1 MPCPVG
7 AAFRTSKGCLQDCF
21 DSANA
26 DFMFAKIP
34 FAFGAGQCYITGTNV
49 MIRAKSAFAASRFAA
64 SGFAADDGSGHRQI
78 YSEDMISEDIEIG
91 ARLHAN
97 GWKSVLVNE
106 VLATGEVRFGNA

>member
-1 MPCPVG
+1 MTNG
-7 AAFRTSKGCLQDCF
+7 GLQDCF
-21 DSANA
+21 DAANA

-49 MIRAKSAFAASRFAA
+49 MIRAKSAFSSSRFVS
-64 SGFAADDGSGHRQI
+64 SGFSSEDGSGHRQI

-106 VLATGEVRFGNA
+106 ILATGEVWHPKDIISWPRCCQ